1 MKKLLAL
8 ALLIAGSSL
17 TVQAT
22 HNHKMQHCPKGQV
35 QHCFNLK
42 APAMG
47 KFCGC
52 AKQKKAIKIKQ
63 LQPVS
68 VVQEPGLQM

>member
-1 MKKLLAL
+1 MKKLLIL
-8 ALLIAGSSL
+8 ALLVGGVNLSE
-17 TVQAT
+17 AT
-22 HNHKMQHCPKGQV
+22 HHKTRHCPKGQV
-35 QHCFNLK
+35 RHCFNLK

-47 KFCGC
+47 EFCGC